1 MYQVLAFHSN
11 LLGSLKIVVVVF
23 ARGCAFRYIVIIRHS
38 SYPNTY
44 LLIYFCEIIADSRY
58 LHVMLVFVRLL
69 LGFGLWL
76 KHSWLM
82 LELCLDVVGKIELEV

>member
-1 MYQVLAFHSN
+1 
-11 LLGSLKIVVVVF
+11 
-23 ARGCAFRYIVIIRHS
+23 
-38 SYPNTY
+38 
-44 LLIYFCEIIADSRY
+44 
-58 LHVMLVFVRLL
+58 MLVFVRLL